1 VVRIPTLL
9 ADTAEQA
16 EEQSEELM
24 KLARL
29 YFSGRM
35 GIGSTDAGSASP
47 ETTQEVNLFGTA
59 DEVVDKIH
67 VLREQYSTDEIMFEV
82 NWTSSVPREV
92 VMKTMQI
99 LTDKVIPEFK

>member
-1 VVRIPTLL
+1 MPKTV
-9 ADTAEQA
+9 
-16 EEQSEELM
+16 
-24 KLARL
+24 L

-59 DEVVDKIH
+59 EEVVDKIH
-67 VLREQYSTDEIMFEV
+67 VLREQYGTDEIMFEV

-92 VMKTMQI
+92 VTKTMQI